1 MDLTQLPRLSTNRE
15 MPRTCKALACAKASF
30 MQPVWAERGRRSG
43 RCASV
48 QTRLSPGRSSVM
60 QYQAQPNSELCTKSL
75 PQHSIF
81 PRPQMLSLPACYHN
95 LFQRQKKTKK
105 KEVMVAGV
113 HIVTEIK
120 LESRSLCPKS
130 HFMKTLRRGGQQ

>member
-1 MDLTQLPRLSTNRE
+1 MCLRPDTALPRQEQRYAIPSTTQQR
-15 MPRTCKALACAKASF
+15 ALYKKPPPAQHLPPAPNA
-30 MQPVWAERGRRSG
+30 V
-43 RCASV
+43 
-48 QTRLSPGRSSVM
+48 SPC
-60 QYQAQPNSELCTKSL
+60 LL
-75 PQHSIF
+75 PQFI
-81 PRPQMLSLPACYHN
+81 PKA
-95 LFQRQKKTKK
+95 KKGKKK